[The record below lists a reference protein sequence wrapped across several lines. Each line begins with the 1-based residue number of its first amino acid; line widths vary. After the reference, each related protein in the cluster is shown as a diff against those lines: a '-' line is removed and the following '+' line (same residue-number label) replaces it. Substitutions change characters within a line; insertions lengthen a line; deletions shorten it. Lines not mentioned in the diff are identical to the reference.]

1 MISIFAKS
9 EERRKKY
16 EEKTMTLEEEE
27 IKRKKKKQKKKKKR
41 KNLTELVVYR
51 VSVRKCRNR
60 LDAALSKVCLKYG
73 LFEFT
78 NFAF

>member
-1 MISIFAKS
+1 M
-9 EERRKKY
+9 
-16 EEKTMTLEEEE
+16 
-27 IKRKKKKQKKKKKR
+27 